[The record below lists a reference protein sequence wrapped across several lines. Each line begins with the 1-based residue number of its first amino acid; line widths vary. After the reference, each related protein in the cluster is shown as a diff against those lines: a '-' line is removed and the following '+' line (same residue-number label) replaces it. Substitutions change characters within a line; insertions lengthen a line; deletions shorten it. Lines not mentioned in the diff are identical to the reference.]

1 MSFVPRTSF
10 VYPSRAPNWYIGH
23 MTKGMRMMTEQLN
36 TIDVI
41 IEARDA
47 RIPLTGINYEFEK
60 MIKNGWSERA
70 KSGGL
75 TERIIVYTKRDLAEE
90 KYEGVSR

>member
-1 MSFVPRTSF
+1 
-10 VYPSRAPNWYIGH
+10 
-23 MTKGMRMMTEQLN
+23 MMTEQLN

-90 KYEGVSR
+90 KYEGVSE